1 MQICYLLAFPDPVET
16 PAEKPERIKGLKD
29 APYFQPVDIDVLP
42 LATQTLHVEGVTAT
56 IVRQRYDGRVQMI
69 ECRFELDDPLNLAS
83 IQHRVRI
90 EQALQEMLVPEACR
104 ASGLF
109 ETYII
114 LLVKETAFLPDTFI
128 EENAQNLARFIRSQR
143 EVFEENEIEDI
154 LVSRVRYSRD
164 ELTLVDWEGAVVISG
179 VGDFQSDIE
188 LLKIGNYQLLR
199 YRMIDQSLDDSLREI
214 NRNFKDDPRS
224 RRQREAPTRAFLRRI
239 IALRLELMLE
249 FEHTAQNLLLIGDWY
264 TAKLYKT
271 IQDELYL
278 DNWRQSVKEK
288 LTNLEEITTTI
299 QENFSLSWEALMEK
313 VDIIG
318 WLILLVGYFVLFF
331 MDAGWLT
338 FNFPK

>member
-1 MQICYLLAFPDPVET
+1 MQICYLLAFPDALSNAPDS
-16 PAEKPERIKGLKD
+16 PARIRGLKD
-29 APYFQPVDIDVLP
+29 APYFQPVDIDVTP
-42 LATQTLHVEGVTAT
+42 LARESVHVEGITVTL
-56 IVRQRYDGRVQMI
+56 VRQRYDARVQMI
-69 ECRFELDDPLNLAS
+69 ECRFDLDDPLHPNS
-83 IQHRVRI
+83 IQHRLRI
-90 EQALQEMLVPEACR
+90 EQALQDLLLPPAYR
-104 ASGLF
+104 ASGLY

-114 LLVKETAFLPDTFI
+114 LLVKQTDTLPDTFV

-143 EVFEENEIEDI
+143 EVFEETEIAEI
-154 LVSRVRYSRD
+154 LTSRVRYSRD
-164 ELTLVDWEGAVVISG
+164 ELTLVDWEGAVIISG

-199 YRMIDQSLDDSLREI
+199 YRMIDQSLDESLREI
-214 NRNFKDDPRS
+214 NRTFKETPRS
-224 RRQREAPTRAFLRRI
+224 QSRREAPTRAFLRRI
-239 IALRLELMLE
+239 ITLRLELMLE

-278 DNWRQSVKEK
+278 DHWRASVKEK

-313 VDIIG
+313 VDLIG

-338 FNFPK
+338 FNIPK